1 MKTSRTSAPSGPQ
14 YAECSTP
21 PGRTYASSGPSS
33 YGAVDDERLHPLE
46 HDPELLVRMAVERH
60 GRARLEADEVQ
71 HRGVAEQRLPAH
83 AGGELEC
90 AMASSRTNW
99 AICGAPS
106 LDYRCVAV
114 MIVEQRDYHVY
125 TGKLPELVRLYE
137 TEGIPIQQE
146 ILGGLVGAFT
156 TDVGALSTYT
166 TLWRYDSFAEREE
179 RRARLQADERWKDV
193 PRQGPAAHPHAA
205 EPDPRPDVVLAAA
218 VMGALDGKVAI
229 VTGGAQGIGAA
240 IAAGLAAEG
249 ATRRRRRPRT
259 RRERRRSEAP
269 TSTSD
274 EEDVAR
280 MVEETLAR
288 HGRIDILVNNAGLYA
303 SLEMRA
309 FTEIPLEE
317 WNRVME
323 VNVASMFLTC
333 RAVVPVMREQGGGKI
348 VNISSGTP
356 FRGVPFL
363 LHYVTSKGAIVAL
376 TRALAKELGKDSI
389 HVNCV
394 APGFTMSDGVKSHP
408 EVIEKLRDVSV
419 ASRTI
424 QRDQVPEDVVG
435 AVVFLCT
442 PAADFITGQ
451 TMVIDGGQYFH

>member
-1 MKTSRTSAPSGPQ
+1 M
-14 YAECSTP
+14 
-21 PGRTYASSGPSS
+21 
-33 YGAVDDERLHPLE
+33 
-46 HDPELLVRMAVERH
+46 
-60 GRARLEADEVQ
+60 
-71 HRGVAEQRLPAH
+71 
-83 AGGELEC
+83 
-90 AMASSRTNW
+90 
-99 AICGAPS
+99 
-106 LDYRCVAV
+106 
-114 MIVEQRDYHVY
+114 
-125 TGKLPELVRLYE
+125 
-137 TEGIPIQQE
+137 
-146 ILGGLVGAFT
+146 GAF
-156 TDVGALSTYT
+156 
-166 TLWRYDSFAEREE
+166 
-179 RRARLQADERWKDV
+179 
-193 PRQGPAAHPHAA
+193 
-205 EPDPRPDVVLAAA
+205 
-218 VMGALDGKVAI
+218 DGKVAI

-240 IAAGLAAEG
+240 IAAGLQAEG
-249 ATRRRRRPRT
+249 ATVVVADLSPPEGGIR
-259 RRERRRSEAP
+259 A
-269 TSTSD
+269 
-274 EEDVAR
+274 DVASETDVAA
-280 MVEETLAR
+280 MVEETLGR
-288 HGRIDILVNNAGLYA
+288 HGRIDVLVNNAGLYA

-317 WNRVME
+317 WNRVLE

-376 TRALAKELGKDSI
+376 TRALAKEVGKDSI

-419 ASRTI
+419 ASRTL

>member
-1 MKTSRTSAPSGPQ
+1 VT
-14 YAECSTP
+14 
-21 PGRTYASSGPSS
+21 
-33 YGAVDDERLHPLE
+33 
-46 HDPELLVRMAVERH
+46 
-60 GRARLEADEVQ
+60 
-71 HRGVAEQRLPAH
+71 
-83 AGGELEC
+83 
-90 AMASSRTNW
+90 
-99 AICGAPS
+99 
-106 LDYRCVAV
+106 
-114 MIVEQRDYHVY
+114 
-125 TGKLPELVRLYE
+125 
-137 TEGIPIQQE
+137 
-146 ILGGLVGAFT
+146 
-156 TDVGALSTYT
+156 AL
-166 TLWRYDSFAEREE
+166 
-179 RRARLQADERWKDV
+179 K
-193 PRQGPAAHPHAA
+193 
-205 EPDPRPDVVLAAA
+205 
-218 VMGALDGKVAI
+218 GKVAI

-240 IAAGLAAEG
+240 IASALEAAG
-249 ATRRRRRPRT
+249 ATVVVADLNPPEGGIRADVA
-259 RRERRRSEAP
+259 S
-269 TSTSD
+269 
-274 EEDVAR
+274 EEDVSA
-280 MVEETLAR
+280 MVEETLER
-288 HGRIDILVNNAGLYA
+288 HGRVDALVNNAGLYA

-333 RAVVPVMREQGGGKI
+333 RAVVPVMRKQGGGKI

-376 TRALAKELGKDSI
+376 TRALAKELGRDSI

>member
-1 MKTSRTSAPSGPQ
+1 
-14 YAECSTP
+14 
-21 PGRTYASSGPSS
+21 
-33 YGAVDDERLHPLE
+33 
-46 HDPELLVRMAVERH
+46 
-60 GRARLEADEVQ
+60 
-71 HRGVAEQRLPAH
+71 
-83 AGGELEC
+83 
-90 AMASSRTNW
+90 
-99 AICGAPS
+99 
-106 LDYRCVAV
+106 
-114 MIVEQRDYHVY
+114 MI
-125 TGKLPELVRLYE
+125 
-137 TEGIPIQQE
+137 
-146 ILGGLVGAFT
+146 
-156 TDVGALSTYT
+156 AL
-166 TLWRYDSFAEREE
+166 A
-179 RRARLQADERWKDV
+179 
-193 PRQGPAAHPHAA
+193 
-205 EPDPRPDVVLAAA
+205 
-218 VMGALDGKVAI
+218 GKVAI

-240 IAAGLAAEG
+240 IASGLEADG
-249 ATRRRRRPRT
+249 ATVLVADLNPPEGGIRADVA
-259 RRERRRSEAP
+259 S
-269 TSTSD
+269 
-274 EEDVAR
+274 EEDVSR
-280 MVEETLAR
+280 MVEKTLER

-323 VNVASMFLTC
+323 VNVASMFLTS

-408 EVIEKLRDVSV
+408 EVVDALRDVSV
-419 ASRTI
+419 AARTI

>member
-1 MKTSRTSAPSGPQ
+1 
-14 YAECSTP
+14 
-21 PGRTYASSGPSS
+21 
-33 YGAVDDERLHPLE
+33 
-46 HDPELLVRMAVERH
+46 
-60 GRARLEADEVQ
+60 
-71 HRGVAEQRLPAH
+71 
-83 AGGELEC
+83 
-90 AMASSRTNW
+90 
-99 AICGAPS
+99 
-106 LDYRCVAV
+106 
-114 MIVEQRDYHVY
+114 MIVEQRDYHVH
-125 TGKLPELVRLYE
+125 TGKLPEVLRLYE
-137 TEGIPIQQE
+137 EEGIPIQQE

-156 TDVGALSTYT
+156 TEIGALSTYS

-179 RRARLQADERWKDV
+179 RRARLAGRPALEGV
-193 PRQGPAAHPHAA
+193 PREGAAALPHAA

-218 VMGALDGKVAI
+218 VSALDGKVAI

-249 ATRRRRRPRT
+249 AEVVIADLEPPEGGIRADVS
-259 RRERRRSEAP
+259 SE
-269 TSTSD
+269 D
-274 EEDVAR
+274 DVSR
-280 MVEETLAR
+280 MVEEALER
-288 HGRIDILVNNAGLYA
+288 NGRIDILVNNAGLYA

-363 LHYVTSKGAIVAL
+363 LHYVTSKGAIVAF
-376 TRALAKELGKDSI
+376 TRALAKELGRDSI

-451 TMVIDGGQYFH
+451 TMVIDGGQFFH